1 MYTADRKRKKA
12 ELLKD
17 FNIYVTINCT
27 YLLLSIIG
35 IYFEGYSGIFGGLLS
50 GYVFLGACVLNVLLD
65 IVLLIYS
72 VYNVIKRKGS
82 KVHIFTVIIAALSV
96 ALNICGNWIAYNLII
111 CPT

>member
-1 MYTADRKRKKA
+1 MRNKKA
-12 ELLKD
+12 VFFDDLR
-17 FNIYVTINCT
+17 IYILINCV
-27 YLLLSIIG
+27 YLIISLIG
-35 IYFEGYSGIFGGLLS
+35 IFFEGYSGIFGGLLS
-50 GYVFLGACVLNVLLD
+50 GYVFLGSCVLNVLLD